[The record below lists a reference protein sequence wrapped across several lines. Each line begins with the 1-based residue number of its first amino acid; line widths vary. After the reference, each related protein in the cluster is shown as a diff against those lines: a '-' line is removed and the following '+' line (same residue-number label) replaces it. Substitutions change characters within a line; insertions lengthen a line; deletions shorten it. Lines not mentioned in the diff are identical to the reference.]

1 MTFSNDKSHKREKNI
16 IILPY
21 NSITHEQKP
30 SIGELRSSERPRKV
44 NDYLPDMI
52 YHRRII
58 ESTSSTRGNLVGLP
72 NNKNEYQYNMKTNM
86 IGRIMNNKTCYR
98 CPKQ

>member
-1 MTFSNDKSHKREKNI
+1 MKGG
-16 IILPY
+16 L
-21 NSITHEQKP
+21 
-30 SIGELRSSERPRKV
+30 LSSERSRKV
-44 NDYLPDMI
+44 NDNLPDMI

-58 ESTSSTRGNLVGLP
+58 ESTSSARGNLVGLP
-72 NNKNEYQYNMKTNM
+72 NNNNNNNNKNEYQYNMKTNM